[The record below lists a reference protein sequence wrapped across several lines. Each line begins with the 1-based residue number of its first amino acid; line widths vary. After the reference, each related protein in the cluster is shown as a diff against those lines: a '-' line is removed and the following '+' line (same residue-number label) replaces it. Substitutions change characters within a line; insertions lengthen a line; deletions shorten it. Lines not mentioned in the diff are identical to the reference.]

1 MSARAFVDT
10 NVVVYLF
17 DDREPKKRARA
28 VALLE
33 RLAQADSVPVVS
45 TQVLQ
50 EAYVALTRKV
60 GVPAEEALATLQL
73 MEGASFDVQPVDA
86 KLVWRAAARSA
97 ADRLS
102 FWDALVVETARD
114 AGCAVLYSED
124 LQDGQDFDGVR
135 VANPFG

>member
-28 VALLE
+28 VALPE
-33 RLAQADSVPVVS
+33 RLAEADSAPVVS

-73 MEGASFDVQPVDA
+73 MEGASFDVQPVDL
-86 KLVWRAAARSA
+86 KRVWRAAAR
-97 ADRLS
+97 
-102 FWDALVVETARD
+102 
-114 AGCAVLYSED
+114 
-124 LQDGQDFDGVR
+124 
-135 VANPFG
+135 